1 MINAARAARLVT
13 QAVEEKKGLDPVT
26 LDLRPITPIADY
38 FVIASGTSLIQVQAI
53 AERVEE
59 LLKEHGVKLLHREG
73 RGQARWVL
81 LDYGDVVVHIFQE
94 EARRFYD
101 LERLWGD
108 AKVVNM
114 NTI

>member
-1 MINAARAARLVT
+1 MNAARVAQLVA

-26 LDLRPITPIADY
+26 LDLREITPIADY
-38 FVIASGTSLIQVQAI
+38 FVITSGTSAIQVQAI
-53 AERVEE
+53 ADRVEE
-59 LLKEHGVKLLHREG
+59 LLKENGVKLLRREG
-73 RGQARWVL
+73 REHARWIL

-94 EARRFYD
+94 EERRFYD

-108 AKVVNM
+108 ARVVNV